1 MSKKQESNMTK
12 QQNQELTRQQPK
24 SCSRQNPKRKN
35 AKSARRKKKKS
46 KRREFY
52 ETRLGY
58 FIQHEAPLE
67 YGIIMDVSGGY
78 EPNVDMIEALG
89 YASLNPLFRKAKF
102 RRALIEYRKKGCH
115 THHPKQATAITEFLY
130 IQKRRRLKSV

>member
-1 MSKKQESNMTK
+1 MSEKQENNMTEL
-12 QQNQELTRQQPK
+12 QNQRQK
-24 SCSRQNPKRKN
+24 SLRSQKN
-35 AKSARRKKKKS
+35 KSAKSARRKKKKS

-67 YGIIMDVSGGY
+67 YEIIMEVSGGC

-115 THHPKQATAITEFLY
+115 THHPKQTDAITEFLY
-130 IQKRRRLKSV
+130 IRKRRKLKNV

>member
-1 MSKKQESNMTK
+1 MSEKRENNMTRLQNQKLKNK
-12 QQNQELTRQQPK
+12 QQEVCHSTPK
-24 SCSRQNPKRKN
+24 SQRRSV
-35 AKSARRKKKKS
+35 RRKKKKS

-67 YGIIMDVSGGY
+67 YDIIMEVSGGY

-89 YASLNPLFRKAKF
+89 YASLNPLFRKSKF
-102 RRALIEYRKKGCH
+102 RRALIEYRKMGCH
-115 THHPKQATAITEFLY
+115 THHPKQADAITEFTY
-130 IQKRRRLKSV
+130 IQRRRKLKNV

>member
-1 MSKKQESNMTK
+1 MRKKHENDMK
-12 QQNQELTRQQPK
+12 ELQNQQLAKQPLTECSSQSQKRRAQK
-24 SCSRQNPKRKN
+24 SR
-35 AKSARRKKKKS
+35 RRKKKKS

-102 RRALIEYRKKGCH
+102 RRALIEYRKRGCH
-115 THHPKQATAITEFLY
+115 THHPKQATAITEFSY
-130 IQKRRRLKSV
+130 IQKRRKLKNI

>member
-1 MSKKQESNMTK
+1 MSKKQGNNMTK
-12 QQNQELTRQQPK
+12 LQDQELAKQPLTDCSSQNQ
-24 SCSRQNPKRKN
+24 KRKS
-35 AKSARRKKKKS
+35 AKSGRRKKKKS

-67 YGIIMDVSGGY
+67 YDIIMKVSGGC

-102 RRALIEYRKKGCH
+102 RRALIEYRKRGCH

-130 IQKRRRLKSV
+130 IQKHRMLKNV

>member
-1 MSKKQESNMTK
+1 MRKKHEKGMS
-12 QQNQELTRQQPK
+12 EL
-24 SCSRQNPKRKN
+24 QNPKTMQRKLSDSSPN
-35 AKSARRKKKKS
+35 KKSQAVKRKKRKKKKS

-67 YGIIMDVSGGY
+67 YNIIMDVSGGC

-102 RRALIEYRKKGCH
+102 RRALIEYRKRGCH
-115 THHPKQATAITEFLY
+115 THHPKQAAAITEFLY
-130 IQKRRRLKSV
+130 IKKRRLLNSV

>member
-1 MSKKQESNMTK
+1 MSEKQERIMAKSQK
-12 QQNQELTRQQPK
+12 QEL
-24 SCSRQNPKRKN
+24 PKRPITDCSQSQKQ
-35 AKSARRKKKKS
+35 KSARSGRRKKKKS

-67 YGIIMDVSGGY
+67 YDIIMEVSGGC

-115 THHPKQATAITEFLY
+115 THHPKQADALTEFLY
-130 IQKRRRLKSV
+130 IRKRRKLKNV

>member
-1 MSKKQESNMTK
+1 MSEKQERIMAK
-12 QQNQELTRQQPK
+12 LQKQELPKQPMTD
-24 SCSRQNPKRKN
+24 CSQKRKN
-35 AKSARRKKKKS
+35 ARNGRRKKKKS

-67 YGIIMDVSGGY
+67 YDIIMEVSGGC

-115 THHPKQATAITEFLY
+115 THHPKQADAITEFLY
-130 IQKRRRLKSV
+130 IQKRRKLKNV